1 VCLVAKCHE
10 DDKKPRSTSCPIP
23 ATIACAGGAL
33 VGAVGDVAAAGAG
46 MAGDAVMGGLT
57 SWVAG
62 GATWLLRR
70 AGRLLD
76 RSTRPALGSTWFRE
90 RYRVMVQLA
99 VALSLLFLLCAVVS
113 AVMRQDARS
122 LMRSA
127 LLALPLALLLC
138 FAAVT
143 LVEAALGVTDWLTGQ
158 VMQQFERDT
167 SEFFSDAG
175 DVLGPASVS
184 GSPLPS
190 FLIFLGAIVT
200 ALATFVVWLELV
212 MREAAVYLTV
222 AFLPLCFSAMVWERT
237 SHWCRRLTELLV
249 AIVLAKLTIAVAI
262 AVAAGAMGNAR
273 AGEGGLTALVAGS
286 AVMLIAALT
295 PFLLLRVIP
304 LSEAAG
310 HAALHRGAARG
321 AVGAMPGAR
330 TGGMVVRQFV
340 LSGATGSGA
349 LIAGASPTRA
359 AAPPIPKPEPQRP
372 PDKENPQA

>member
-1 VCLVAKCHE
+1 
-10 DDKKPRSTSCPIP
+10 
-23 ATIACAGGAL
+23 
-33 VGAVGDVAAAGAG
+33 
-46 MAGDAVMGGLT
+46 
-57 SWVAG
+57 
-62 GATWLLRR
+62 
-70 AGRLLD
+70 
-76 RSTRPALGSTWFRE
+76 
-90 RYRVMVQLA
+90 MVQLA

-143 LVEAALGVTDWLTGQ
+143 LVEAALGVTDWLTGR

-184 GSPLPS
+184 GSPLPG

-262 AVAAGAMGNAR
+262 AVAAGAMGTHARAR
-273 AGEGGLTALVAGS
+273 AG
-286 AVMLIAALT
+286 
-295 PFLLLRVIP
+295 
-304 LSEAAG
+304 
-310 HAALHRGAARG
+310 
-321 AVGAMPGAR
+321 
-330 TGGMVVRQFV
+330 
-340 LSGATGSGA
+340 
-349 LIAGASPTRA
+349 
-359 AAPPIPKPEPQRP
+359 
-372 PDKENPQA
+372 